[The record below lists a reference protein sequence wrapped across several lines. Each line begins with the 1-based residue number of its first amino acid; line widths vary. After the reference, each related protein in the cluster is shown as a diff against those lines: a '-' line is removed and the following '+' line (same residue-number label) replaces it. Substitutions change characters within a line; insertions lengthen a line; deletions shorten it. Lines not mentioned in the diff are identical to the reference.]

1 MAAAGLAGVLTGLS
15 LILAFG
21 PQNAFLLRQGMT
33 GVHVWQ
39 LCLFCTLS
47 DALLIAAGVAGF
59 GALAAAL
66 PGLPAILTLG
76 GAAFLA
82 AYGLL
87 RLNAARRG
95 TYAGGAVTASG
106 SLGSVLAT
114 AAALTW
120 LNPHVYLDTM
130 GLIGALATTFDNG
143 ADRAAFGTGA
153 ALASALFFFGTGYGA
168 RLLAPVMTSPRA
180 WQALDS
186 VIGVTMLALAAGL
199 LLTLRAP
206 V

>member
-1 MAAAGLAGVLTGLS
+1 MTAAASAGFLTGLS
-15 LILAFG
+15 LIVAFG

-33 GVHVWQ
+33 GAHVWQ

-47 DALLIAAGVAGF
+47 DALLIFAGVAGF
-59 GALAAAL
+59 GALAGVL
-66 PGLPAILTLG
+66 PGLPLVLTLG

-82 AYGLL
+82 CYGLL
-87 RLNAARRG
+87 RLRAAWRG
-95 TYAGGAVTASG
+95 DYAGGAVAASG
-106 SLGSVLAT
+106 SLGAVLAT

-130 GLIGALATTFDNG
+130 VLIGALATAFESPVH
-143 ADRAAFGTGA
+143 RAAFGTGA

-180 WQALDS
+180 WALLDS

-199 LLTLRAP
+199 LLTL
-206 V
+206 